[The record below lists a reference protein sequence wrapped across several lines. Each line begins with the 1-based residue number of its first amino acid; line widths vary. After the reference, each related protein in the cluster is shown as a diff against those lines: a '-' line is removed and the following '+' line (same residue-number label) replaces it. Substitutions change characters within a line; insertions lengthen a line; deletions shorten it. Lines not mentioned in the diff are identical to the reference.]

1 MVIGGARAKCL
12 TFSLEISRALPW
24 FASPK
29 DIAFA
34 REGLHVG
41 RSFIAKDSGWNDE
54 LPAWLENESK
64 PAMARSYEHLQK
76 QG

>member
-1 MVIGGARAKCL
+1 MLDLFTGDL
-12 TFSLEISRALPW
+12 TSIALVCITEAP
-24 FASPK
+24 
-29 DIAFA
+29 DLAFA
-34 REGLHVG
+34 PEGLHVG

-54 LPAWLENESK
+54 LLAWLENEPK